1 MRAKMVA
8 LGGRDVGPL
17 DRESVGSVSFSARE
31 RRAVCKNRARKMR
44 NVESDESPRP
54 SLGVCVLRSTWERI
68 EKARQIE

>member
-1 MRAKMVA
+1 MVP
-8 LGGRDVGPL
+8 LGGRDVGPV
-17 DRESVGSVSFSARE
+17 DRESVPIGGVSFSARE

-54 SLGVCVLRSTWERI
+54 SLGVLRSTWERI